1 MNELADMLTRHEGV
15 RLKPYLDTVGKLTI
29 GIGRNLDDVGISG
42 YEAAYLLE
50 NDITKARNELRKAFP
65 WFPNLTC
72 QRQDALTDMCFNV
85 GLPRLQGFTKMIAAM
100 ERQDY
105 ETAAVEMLDS
115 KWATQ
120 VGERATE
127 LAAIIRTGMFQI

>member
-15 RLKPYLDTVGKLTI
+15 RLKPYRDTVGKLTI
-29 GIGRNLDDVGISG
+29 GIGRNLDDVGITG

-72 QRQDALTDMCFNV
+72 QRQDALTDMCFNI
-85 GLPRLQGFTKMIAAM
+85 GITRLNGFTKMIAAF
-100 ERQDY
+100 EKSDY
-105 ETAAVEMLDS
+105 EEVSKEMLDS
-115 KWATQ
+115 KWAEQ
-120 VGERATE
+120 VGARAVE
-127 LAAIIRTGMFQI
+127 LAAIIRTGMYQI